1 MNELASTYAA
11 LFDAVAASDTVKTA
25 ANLSL
30 VERLAQVP
38 RWKKAVGA
46 GLGGIGLGLGA
57 YGLARLL
64 GGGGGKEPLRH
75 VTAPPAQAE
84 EAYTPETDYA
94 YEGPDAGTY
103 GYYPGADL
111 GYTPYGVDPGT
122 GYAPYEGW
130 WY

>member
-25 ANLSL
+25 SA
-30 VERLAQVP
+30 EALAAGVARR
-38 RWKKAVGA
+38 RWPALVGA
-46 GLGGIGLGLGA
+46 GLGGLGLGLGA
-57 YGLARLL
+57 HGLYRLL
-64 GGGGGKEPLRH
+64 SGDKR
-75 VTAPPAQAE
+75 APAKKHLAVQPQQIE